1 METLL
6 VCLLAGYALWLAAY
20 LWWERRQTGGGSS
33 GEASAPT
40 VQPPQEAEI
49 IGKSHFRMKA
59 KEPESAK
66 PTPQAAT
73 DGKTESATE
82 KAATFAPE
90 TENRASARIP
100 DDKLDEA
107 FEHLEIPD
115 IPLEY
120 EDEDDD
126 YIDEDVPLG
135 AGRRRYASGASFEE
149 LDAAMKTARDPS
161 ADDSERRQAGRLF
174 GQMQGTEF
182 FDRLV
187 SGSADIAEK
196 ITGLMDYYLS
206 PPLPT
211 AGNAEA
217 AAAVPRTTA
226 DTPDGLAGFDIRDF
240 V

>member
-1 METLL
+1 M
-6 VCLLAGYALWLAAY
+6 AGGLPVVGTAAGRRRV
-20 LWWERRQTGGGSS
+20 ERRGSRADGAAAAGGRNHRQEPLSDEGERARECQTDATSCHRRQNGTSD
-33 GEASAPT
+33 
-40 VQPPQEAEI
+40 
-49 IGKSHFRMKA
+49 GKSRYICL
-59 KEPESAK
+59 
-66 PTPQAAT
+66 
-73 DGKTESATE
+73 
-82 KAATFAPE
+82 
-90 TENRASARIP
+90 R

-135 AGRRRYASGASFEE
+135 AGRRYASGASFEE

-161 ADDSERRQAGRLF
+161 ADDSKRRQAGRLF

-187 SGSADIAEK
+187 SGSSDIAEK

-206 PPLPT
+206 PPFLT

-217 AAAVPRTTA
+217 AAAALPIATDA
-226 DTPDGLAGFDIRDF
+226 PDGLAGFDIRDF

>member
-1 METLL
+1 M
-6 VCLLAGYALWLAAY
+6 
-20 LWWERRQTGGGSS
+20 
-33 GEASAPT
+33 
-40 VQPPQEAEI
+40 
-49 IGKSHFRMKA
+49 
-59 KEPESAK
+59 
-66 PTPQAAT
+66 
-73 DGKTESATE
+73 E
-82 KAATFAPE
+82 KAATVASE
-90 TENRASARIP
+90 TENRTSARIP

-126 YIDEDVPLG
+126 YIDEEVPLG
-135 AGRRRYASGASFEE
+135 AGRRYASGASFEE
-149 LDAAMKTARDPS
+149 LDAAMRTARDPS
-161 ADDSERRQAGRLF
+161 ADDNQRRQAGRLF

-187 SGSADIAEK
+187 SGSSDIAEK

-206 PPLPT
+206 PPFPT

-217 AAAVPRTTA
+217 AAAAPPIATDA
-226 DTPDGLAGFDIRDF
+226 PDGLAGFDIRDF